1 MLTGGEFSPAIGKS
15 GSCGG
20 AEAPR
25 RPRAAVFVSGGGTN
39 LQALLDKRGS
49 VIKSGD
55 IALVVSN
62 KPDAF
67 ALQRA
72 KNAGI
77 EAVYLPQNRQD
88 PALFETAA
96 RKLLKERKIDVVVLA
111 GFLAI
116 LSADLPK
123 VTTGASSTFIRHSFR
138 PSAER
143 GTTVCAFTRL
153 RLHTA

>member
-1 MLTGGEFSPAIGKS
+1 MLTGGELSPAIGKS

-72 KNAGI
+72 KM
-77 EAVYLPQNRQD
+77 R
-88 PALFETAA
+88 ALKRFIF
-96 RKLLKERKIDVVVLA
+96 LKTGRTPHCSKRRRGNCSMSAKSMLSCLRA
-111 GFLAI
+111 FLQY
-116 LSADLPK
+116 
-123 VTTGASSTFIRHSFR
+123 
-138 PSAER
+138 
-143 GTTVCAFTRL
+143 
-153 RLHTA
+153 

>member
-1 MLTGGEFSPAIGKS
+1 MRSAGG
-15 GSCGG
+15 CGG
-20 AEAPR
+20 AETPR

-77 EAVYLPQNRQD
+77 EAVYLPQNRKD

-96 RKLLKERKIDVVVLA
+96 RKLLKEREIDVVVL
-111 GFLAI
+111 GPRRSCRFCR
-116 LSADLPK
+116 SRRK
-123 VTTGASSTFIRHSFR
+123 VLR
-138 PSAER
+138 PSAYLNTFAEH
-143 GTTVCAFTRL
+143 GVTADVSLLAVCAENFKRTIRIL
-153 RLHTA
+153 A

>member
-1 MLTGGEFSPAIGKS
+1 MLTGGEFSAAIGKS

-72 KNAGI
+72 KM
-77 EAVYLPQNRQD
+77 R
-88 PALFETAA
+88 ALKRFIC
-96 RKLLKERKIDVVVLA
+96 LKTDRIPHCSKRRRGNCSRSAKSMLSCLRA
-111 GFLAI
+111 FLQY
-116 LSADLPK
+116 
-123 VTTGASSTFIRHSFR
+123 
-138 PSAER
+138 
-143 GTTVCAFTRL
+143 
-153 RLHTA
+153 